1 MARVKSNR
9 RRCTTRHRLSRDTTA
24 SGNAPGGKRNRLL
37 MQTLNQSHLNQFGQ
51 TIGANQA
58 RVEGPELI
66 KMQDPFAAFKKQLN
80 LPANAVEFQ
89 HDSVAGECFRQGG
102 QNTEVARQAQGRGI
116 GGSAFFGGIAAQS
129 LAAAASGFGGQGTNQ
144 KPHPHR
150 RFSPKGDIY
159 YRPRI
164 PSVGVSRWAN
174 TFASSGAAL
183 RRRWRTE
190 VSFSARAVWL
200 DQAAVRLTE
209 RSSTASARIILKGSS
224 PFLMWRHRSAAA
236 HPLAKSLTVAG

>member
-1 MARVKSNR
+1 
-9 RRCTTRHRLSRDTTA
+9 SRDTTG
-24 SGNAPGGKRNRLL
+24 SVNATGGTRNRLL

-164 PSVGVSRWAN
+164 PSGGSFQDRVQLQRL
-174 TFASSGAAL
+174 AL
-183 RRRWRTE
+183 RVLQPNILPMHAQQHVGSGGGHRMDASGMRQSPVPTDNIPGCGRSRSKRSPPWLSVISTRRRRQW
-190 VSFSARAVWL
+190 A
-200 DQAAVRLTE
+200 
-209 RSSTASARIILKGSS
+209 GS
-224 PFLMWRHRSAAA
+224 
-236 HPLAKSLTVAG
+236 